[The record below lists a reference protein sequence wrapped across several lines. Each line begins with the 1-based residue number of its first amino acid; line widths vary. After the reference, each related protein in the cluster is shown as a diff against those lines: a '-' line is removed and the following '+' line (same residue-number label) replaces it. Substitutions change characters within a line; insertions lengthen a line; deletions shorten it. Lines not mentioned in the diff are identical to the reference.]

1 MEDLLRKTVALDDLN
16 VEVELYYKLNF
27 DAEKSCGYIKVFN
40 NASQKEEE
48 KFEVYMEL
56 LECGLDKLSVTNKL
70 DTVVNEIRGGKL
82 DVTF

>member
-1 MEDLLRKTVALDDLN
+1 MEDLLRKTVAFDDLK

-40 NASQKEEE
+40 NTSQREDE

-56 LECGLDKLSVTNKL
+56 LECGLNEATVTKKL
-70 DTVVNEIRGGKL
+70 DTVVHEIKSGNL